1 MTAASST
8 LLPIVLY
15 LALSFVVALWAG
27 KLSRKHENASGFL
40 EEYFLGSRSM
50 GGFVLAMTVV
60 ASYTSASS
68 FIGGPGVAYTVGLSW
83 VLLAMIQ
90 MPTVFLTIG
99 VLGKRFAMEAR
110 AMNAVTITDYL
121 RVRYGSDAVA
131 ILCSLALLVF
141 FVAAM
146 TAQFIGGARLFQA
159 ITGYPYEVGLALFG
173 ITVIAYTALG
183 GFRAV
188 VLTDAMQGIVM
199 TVASVVVL
207 LAVVQAGGGMEACML
222 RLKAIDPGLIT
233 PTGPKDAVPQP
244 MILSFWVLV
253 GLGVLGLP
261 QTSQRCMGYK
271 DSRAMHSAM
280 IMGTVIIG
288 FLLLSVHLA
297 GALGRAVIPGLAV
310 GDMAMPDTGAAA
322 AVLGRGLHRR
332 ASGGHHVH
340 GGLHAAPGLS
350 GHHQGSV
357 CTVRPEGRQQPHAVA
372 AHQALQ
378 SGLYGR
384 HRRRCLYGSPGAAG
398 PAGLD
403 QPVCL
408 WWSGS
413 HLPLAPAAGP
423 VLAQGQ
429 CGRRPELHSG
439 GGGLLFCS
447 ERPQALHVRHP
458 CHRALYSR
466 GPAGFPAGEQAGDI
480 ALCLNHPPITD
491 QNRKSISCG
500 DAFFMVYAHLCHRHP
515 Q

>member
-207 LAVVQAGGGMEACML
+207 LAVIQAGGGMEACML

-310 GDMAMPDTGAAA
+310 GDMAMPSLILELLPPFWAGVFIAGPLAAIMSTVDSMLLLASAAIIKDLYVQYVLKGDSSRMPLQRIKRFSLGCTAAIGAVVFMAA
-322 AVLGRGLHRR
+322 LEPPDLLVWINLFAF
-332 ASGGHHVH
+332 
-340 GGLHAAPGLS
+340 GGLEATFLWPL
-350 GHHQGSV
+350 
-357 CTVRPEGRQQPHAVA
+357 
-372 AHQALQ
+372 LL
-378 SGLYGR
+378 GLYWR
-384 HRRRCLYGSPGAAG
+384 KANAAG
-398 PAGLD
+398 ALSSILVGVACFFALSVLKPSMYGIHAIV
-403 QPVCL
+403 P
-408 WWSGS
+408 ST
-413 HLPLAPAAGP
+413 LAAL
-423 VLAQGQ
+423 LAF
-429 CGRRPELHSG
+429 
-439 GGGLLFCS
+439 LLGN
-447 ERPQALHVRHP
+447 RLGT
-458 CHRALYSR
+458 SR
-466 GPAGFPAGEQAGDI
+466 SA
-480 ALCLNHPPITD
+480 
-491 QNRKSISCG
+491 
-500 DAFFMVYAHLCHRHP
+500 
-515 Q
+515 